1 VNGTP
6 LIFPTLFTVLALIF
20 VGCAT
25 SPTVSVPAQNTAPG
39 ISFPSTTRVLG
50 QAAVYVSE
58 AGKKL
63 EVIHDTLTG
72 SVITKLPDGRIVLL
86 PAEIAG
92 SEGRYRDKRMT
103 LWEHDGGVVLW
114 VDGKL
119 EFSGSGSK

>member
-1 VNGTP
+1 MNGTP
-6 LIFPTLFTVLALIF
+6 LIFPTLFAVLALICA
-20 VGCAT
+20 GCAA
-25 SPTVSVPAQNTAPG
+25 PPKVSVPEQNTAPG
-39 ISFPSTTRVLG
+39 ISLPSSTRVLG

-72 SVITKLPDGRIVLL
+72 SAITKLPDGRIVLL

-92 SEGRYRDKRMT
+92 SEGRYRDNRMT
-103 LWEHDGGVVLW
+103 LWEHDGGAVLW